1 MELIMNH
8 NYQYHIGESTFSME
22 INEFSDMLS
31 HEFNVE
37 RNGARINDTFDM
49 HLNGITYISPMYM
62 VPPSTVN
69 WNDKGAVTEVK
80 NQGNNKEIFFSNV
93 FINIFNYHAL
103 KYRCQLIYHFQ
114 IICIGIIKMFD

>member
-80 NQGNNKEIFFSNV
+80 NQGNNKEIFFQMS
-93 FINIFNYHAL
+93 L
-103 KYRCQLIYHFQ
+103 
-114 IICIGIIKMFD
+114 